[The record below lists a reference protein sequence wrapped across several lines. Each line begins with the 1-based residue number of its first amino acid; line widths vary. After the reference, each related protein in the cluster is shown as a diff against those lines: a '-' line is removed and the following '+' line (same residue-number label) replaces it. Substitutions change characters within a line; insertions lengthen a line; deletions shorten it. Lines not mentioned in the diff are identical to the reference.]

1 MDILKNNKIV
11 IIFSVSLVFVILIAI
26 ILFTYLA
33 DKKHLDDIYNDE
45 SITDST
51 PTPLIEK
58 NKIIETKQHAKKESK
73 KDAKKDAKKE
83 SKKDAKKDSKKDS
96 KKGSN
101 KDVKKDSN
109 KDVKKKEKFE
119 NDLFF
124 SIGVKSI
131 QSLNMLVDIFTKLV
145 TTLGG
150 KVPNKCK
157 GVIDKENV
165 ELIREL
171 FYNRFNQDYLETA
184 RKYNKYLDYY
194 ILVLDE
200 LNDHVNKGNT
210 NLSKFNAMFLL
221 KSRKTI
227 NLIFGEN
234 VNTNEIQTDIQKM
247 IKDICAINGCEIIE
261 NKL

>member
-33 DKKHLDDIYNDE
+33 DKKHLDDIYNDQ

-51 PTPLIEK
+51 PTPLTEK
-58 NKIIETKQHAKKESK
+58 NKIIDTKQQDKKETKKEAKKESK
-73 KDAKKDAKKE
+73 KESKKEAKKE
-83 SKKDAKKDSKKDS
+83 A
-96 KKGSN
+96 
-101 KDVKKDSN
+101 
-109 KDVKKKEKFE
+109 KKKENFE

-194 ILVLDE
+194 VLVLDE

-210 NLSKFNAMFLL
+210 NLTKFNAMFLL

-227 NLIFGEN
+227 NLIFGDN
-234 VNTNEIQTDIQKM
+234 VNTNQIQTDIQKM